1 MNNKSINKS
10 HQVNNSRNYSNAL
23 NTSDIDIEIK
33 SGEENIDE
41 DDIVDESEFNL
52 NIKKGKNEMD
62 MEEKK
67 NKMLYDDWY
76 FFVRD
81 FFYWI

>member
-67 NKMLYDDWY
+67 NKMLYDD
-76 FFVRD
+76 
-81 FFYWI
+81 